1 MVARRAAASSISSA
15 DFPLRN
21 TLEIGQVKHFLCP
34 YRQTGE
40 GFRKKTVVQY
50 DRIAAK
56 VENVTFI
63 YSRYLEIFICCA

>member
-1 MVARRAAASSISSA
+1 MVARRAAASPVSFT
-15 DFPLRN
+15 DFPLWN
-21 TLEIGQVKHFLCP
+21 TLEIRQVKHFLFP

-40 GFRKKTVVQY
+40 GFRKEAVVQY

-56 VENVTFI
+56 VKNVTFI